1 MLINS
6 SLDQPNIS
14 LGDDS
19 FSNGNGQH
27 THCISEKN
35 PRRQKKMHG
44 AKKSVDR
51 VFWMKIIVDFW
62 VEMKNDGLKIG
73 VKSGILHY

>member
-27 THCISEKN
+27 AHCISEKN
-35 PRRQKKMHG
+35 PRRQQKMHG
-44 AKKSVDR
+44 PQKQV
-51 VFWMKIIVDFW
+51 VVGDFKRKLVW
-62 VEMKNDGLKIG
+62 TFGLKWKKMG
-73 VKSGILHY
+73 